1 MKRIMPLIL
10 FAVIMGLGGC
20 DNTRPQ
26 EEETVTFQDQE
37 GRMVRVPRHITRVS
51 GEGGIVYALWQQDK
65 LVDRGIYYGPEGDA
79 MARVDPQLAAKPNLR
94 QGKNTLNYEA
104 LLALR
109 PQIYFANT

>member
-51 GEGGIVYALWQQDK
+51 G
-65 LVDRGIYYGPEGDA
+65 
-79 MARVDPQLAAKPNLR
+79 
-94 QGKNTLNYEA
+94 
-104 LLALR
+104 
-109 PQIYFANT
+109 